1 MLMEK
6 RTMADIRREK
16 FNRQGQIARDLAEL
30 ALKDIDDA
38 LAESALAQEW
48 FGPRDGIPIT
58 DSDTL
63 ASPIGYY
70 DPDQSLL
77 G

>member
-1 MLMEK
+1 MEK

-16 FNRQGQIARDLAEL
+16 FNRQGQIARELADL
-30 ALKDIDDA
+30 ALKEIDDA
-38 LAESALAQEW
+38 LAESPLAQEW
-48 FGPRDGIPIT
+48 FGPQDGIPIT

-70 DPDQSLL
+70 EPPKSIYE
-77 G
+77 